1 MKKKIFIAA
10 VLASF
15 VTVCLAAIAGSLSG
29 KWRGTVTTPDGNE
42 VVLTY
47 NFKIDGGSLTG
58 TGESHDHEV
67 KIDSGKV
74 SGDEFKF
81 SVTNSEGIVIPHK
94 GKYYPAADTCGI
106 DLNFQGTIFHTTLK
120 RVTDK

>member
-10 VLASF
+10 ALLCF
-15 VTVCLAAIAGSLSG
+15 VTVCFAAFAGLPG
-29 KWRGTVTTPDGNE
+29 KWRGSVTTPDGNAI
-42 VVLTY
+42 VLTY
-47 NFKIDGGSLTG
+47 NFKIDGDKLTG
-58 TGESHDHEV
+58 SGESQDHEV

-74 SGDEFKF
+74 TGNEFTF
-81 SVTNSEGIVIPHK
+81 QVTNSEGIVIPHK

-106 DLNFQGTIFHTTLK
+106 DLDFQGTMFHTTLK